1 MKCSYQIHDG
11 VNKHSG
17 RLETRFCPSEAHVGI
32 MEKEDEAKVTFYC
45 SHHRRVVEAKQTNRL
60 YQIIKGGD
68 K

>member
-11 VNKHSG
+11 LNQHNG

-32 MEKEDEAKVTFYC
+32 IEREDKPEVMFYC
-45 SHHRRVVEAKQTNRL
+45 SHHLRVVEAK
-60 YQIIKGGD
+60 GGN